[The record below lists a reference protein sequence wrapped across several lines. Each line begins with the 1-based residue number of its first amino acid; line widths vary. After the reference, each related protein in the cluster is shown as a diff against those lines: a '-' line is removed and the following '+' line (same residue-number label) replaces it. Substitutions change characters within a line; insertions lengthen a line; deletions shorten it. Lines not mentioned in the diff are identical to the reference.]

1 MNEHL
6 VCITFIISSLTVA
19 PRRRWCAGRDAP
31 PHGDPGGRIP
41 EAPRRRKSCMQR
53 NAVLAVILLGF
64 VLVLLNL
71 STTMTLDIMVLSAGA
86 LASCWTARVGAGTQK
101 ERE

>member
-1 MNEHL
+1 
-6 VCITFIISSLTVA
+6 
-19 PRRRWCAGRDAP
+19 
-31 PHGDPGGRIP
+31 
-41 EAPRRRKSCMQR
+41 MQR